1 MKCPFCE
8 ASSHVVDTREVSS
21 SIRRR
26 RQCNTCG
33 ERFTTYERIA
43 STNLQVVKTDGRR
56 EDFSRDKLIAS
67 LRLACAKRPVPADAV
82 EDLAAEIELQLYRL
96 GRSEVSSEVI
106 GELAVDGLRATDDVA
121 YVRFASVYRK
131 FTDLEVLVDEIERLR
146 DLKQREEERKRQLSL
161 GL

>member
-1 MKCPFCE
+1 
-8 ASSHVVDTREVSS
+8 
-21 SIRRR
+21 
-26 RQCNTCG
+26 
-33 ERFTTYERIA
+33 
-43 STNLQVVKTDGRR
+43 
-56 EDFSRDKLIAS
+56 
-67 LRLACAKRPVPADAV
+67 VPADAV

-96 GRSEVSSEVI
+96 GRSEVSSEVV

-146 DLKQREEERKRQLSL
+146 ELKQREEERKRQLSL